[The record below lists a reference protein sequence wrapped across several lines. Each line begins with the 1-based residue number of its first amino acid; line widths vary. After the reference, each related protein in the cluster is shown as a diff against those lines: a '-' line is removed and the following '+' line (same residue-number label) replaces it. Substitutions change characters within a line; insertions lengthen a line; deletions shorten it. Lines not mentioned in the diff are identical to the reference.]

1 MEKTIKFEAT
11 QGLTMASS
19 YGVTR
24 KEDNVKLEVIIRIRD
39 EYRGSFELYDI
50 ESGGENWYAEGGLC
64 FRGKDL
70 VDYDG
75 VHSLPKV
82 VESKLIEMGYCLD
95 NL

>member
-1 MEKTIKFEAT
+1 MKKTVRFEAT
-11 QGLTMASS
+11 QGLRMASS

-39 EYRGSFELYDI
+39 ESRGSFELYDVK
-50 ESGGENWYAEGGLC
+50 SGGEDWYAEGGLW
-64 FRGKDL
+64 FKGKDL

-75 VHSLPKV
+75 VHELPKV
-82 VESKLIEMGYCLD
+82 VESKIIEMGYCLD

>member
-1 MEKTIKFEAT
+1 MKKTERFEAT

-19 YGVTR
+19 YGVIR
-24 KEDNVKLEVIIRIRD
+24 EEKDVKLEVIIRIRD
-39 EYRGSFELYDI
+39 ESRGGFELYDT
-50 ESGGENWYAEGGLC
+50 ESGGENWYAEGGLW

-75 VHSLPKV
+75 VHALPKV

>member
-1 MEKTIKFEAT
+1 MKKTVRFEAT
-11 QGLTMASS
+11 QSLVMASS

-39 EYRGSFELYDI
+39 EYRGGFELYDI

-75 VHSLPKV
+75 VHALPDLV
-82 VESKLIEMGYCLD
+82 GSKLTEMGYSLD